1 MEEKQVKQIVN
12 ELDSIIALCDVL
24 KDKATGL
31 RKKLDPVEGSTSRK
45 RPAVS
50 PEVIAKVLADRQRFR
65 NRKSG

>member
-24 KDKATGL
+24 KDKATVL
-31 RKKLDPVEGSTSRK
+31 KKKLDPVEGSTSRK
-45 RPAVS
+45 RAAVS
-50 PEVIAKVLADRQRFR
+50 PEVIAKVLADRQKFR